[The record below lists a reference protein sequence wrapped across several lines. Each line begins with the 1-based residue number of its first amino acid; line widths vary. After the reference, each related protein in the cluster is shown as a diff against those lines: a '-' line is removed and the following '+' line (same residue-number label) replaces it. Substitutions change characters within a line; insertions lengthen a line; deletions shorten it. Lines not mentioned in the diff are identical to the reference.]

1 MVCLPPSS
9 HHLVSFD
16 VQESKLLH
24 VYVQTTR
31 LNQSV
36 LCLVPLEHPA
46 WQKNHPSLTVAKK
59 KKQIPY
65 STFDLGA
72 MRVSCYVFGYKPA
85 GCLTQPLSWHQKW
98 AWHWITIL
106 QFHAPPILTAPEC
119 CHGHDGPRWENPKG
133 GTSAWK
139 YGRSCG
145 MPRSVVPPTCHSWR
159 ARVQVIACR
168 YTYNRLGWTRTCCVC
183 FTLEHPVW

>member
-36 LCLVPLEHPA
+36 LCLFPLEHPA

-119 CHGHDGPRWENPKG
+119 CHGHGGPRWENPKG
-133 GTSAWK
+133 GTSLH
-139 YGRSCG
+139 GSTEDL
-145 MPRSVVPPTCHSWR
+145 VVCLAPSSH
-159 ARVQVIACR
+159 QLVI
-168 YTYNRLGWTRTCCVC
+168 LDVHESKLLHVGIRTIV
-183 FTLEHPVW
+183 